1 MRRAIAIFWFVL
13 TLLAPAVAHAMT
25 VKNLD
30 MGKDVQVW
38 YVEDHT
44 LPMISMTAALPAG
57 SAYDP
62 KARAGLAAFTAD
74 MLNEG
79 AGNLRSQAYQGALSD
94 KAIKLS
100 VSTQRDYMVISLV
113 TLSENAKDA
122 FHLLGLALSHPRF
135 DGDAIN
141 RVRTQIL
148 SAIAQENEDPTSVA
162 AKGFFAT
169 YFKDH
174 PYAHPVNG
182 DPGSV
187 ARITRNDI
195 RTFQRTHWVKNGL
208 RLTVSGDANA
218 NQMKSL
224 IASAFAQLP
233 AKWAPPIPAGNHL
246 GAPGVHVIPMPVP
259 QPVMVFAVPGI
270 LRSDRDFIPGYV
282 ANYILGGGGFSSRLM
297 DEVREKRGLTYSIST
312 SLDALRKAGI
322 VAGEVATR
330 AGAMRQTID
339 VVRATMKDF
348 VANGAT
354 QKELDDAKTYLTG
367 SFPLAFASNAG
378 ISSQLNTFQ
387 RAGLP
392 IDYIQ
397 KRNALINAVTLD
409 DVKRVSQRLFSP
421 NKLTMVIGGSLGGPP
436 VKTKP
441 MPGVGKPPQP
451 APPPA
456 KPEQPTT
463 KTPEPKPPVT
473 ANTTAAKPKEQ
484 RRTVPAVAPTT
495 PPRH

>member
-1 MRRAIAIFWFVL
+1 MKRAAAAIAFVAA
-13 TLLAPAVAHAMT
+13 LLAPAIAAAVT

-38 YVEDHT
+38 YLEDHT

-62 KARAGLAAFTAD
+62 SNKAGLAAFTAD
-74 MLNEG
+74 LLDEG

-100 VSTQRDYMVISLV
+100 VTTERDYMLISLV

-141 RVRTQIL
+141 RVRMQIL

-162 AKGFFAT
+162 EKGLFAT
-169 YFKDH
+169 YFKNH
-174 PYAHPVNG
+174 PYGHPVSG
-182 DPGSV
+182 EPATVG
-187 ARITRNDI
+187 RITRNDI
-195 RTFQRTHWVKNGL
+195 RAFQRSHWVRNGL
-208 RLTVSGDANA
+208 RLTVSGDADA
-218 NQMKSL
+218 KTFQSL
-224 IASAFAQLP
+224 IASAFGQIP
-233 AKWAPPIPAGNHL
+233 ARWAPPIAPAKHV
-246 GAPGVHVIPMPVP
+246 GAPGVHIIPMAVP
-259 QPVMVFAVPGI
+259 QPVAVFAVPGL
-270 LRSDRDFIPGYV
+270 LRNDRDFIPAYV

-297 DEVREKRGLTYSIST
+297 NEVREKRGLTYDITT
-312 SLDALRKAGI
+312 SLETMRKAGI
-322 VAGEVATR
+322 VLGEVATR
-330 AGAMRQTID
+330 ANAMRQTIA

-348 VANGAT
+348 ANNGAT
-354 QKELDDAKTYLTG
+354 DKELADAKTYLTG
-367 SFPLAFASNAG
+367 SFPLSFASNVG
-378 ISSQLNTFQ
+378 ISSQINAFQ
-387 RAGLP
+387 RAGLA

-397 KRNALINAVTLD
+397 KRNALIDAVTLA

-421 NKLTMVIGGSLGGPP
+421 DKLTIVIGGSPEGAPA
-436 VKTKP
+436 KTKP
-441 MPGVGKPPQP
+441 MPAAGKPPQP
-451 APPPA
+451 AEPPA
-456 KPEQPTT
+456 KPEQAAT
-463 KTPEPKPPVT
+463 KTPGRKPPVT

-484 RRTVPAVAPTT
+484 GRMVPAVTPAT

>member
-1 MRRAIAIFWFVL
+1 VKRTIAALWFVL
-13 TLLAPAVAHAMT
+13 ALFAPAVAGAVT

-44 LPMISMTAALPAG
+44 LPMISMSAALPAG

-62 KARAGLAAFTAD
+62 KAKAGLAAFTAD
-74 MLNEG
+74 LLNEG

-100 VSTQRDYMVISLV
+100 VTTERDYMVISLV

-122 FHLLGLALSHPRF
+122 FHLLGMALSNPRF
-135 DGDAIN
+135 DGDAVN

-148 SAIAQENEDPTSVA
+148 SAIAEENEDPTSVA
-162 AKGFFAT
+162 GKGFFTT
-169 YFKDH
+169 YFKEH

-195 RTFQRTHWVKNGL
+195 RAFQRSHWVKNGL

-218 NQMKSL
+218 DQLKAL
-224 IASAFAQLP
+224 IASAFGQLP
-233 AKWAPPIPAGNHL
+233 AKWAPPVPAAQHA

-259 QPVMVFAVPGI
+259 QPVMVFAVPGL
-270 LRSDRDFIPGYV
+270 LRNDRDFIPGYV

-297 DEVREKRGLTYSIST
+297 NEVREKRGLTYNIST
-312 SLDALRKAGI
+312 SLDAFRKAGI
-322 VAGEVATR
+322 VAGDVATR

-339 VVRATMKDF
+339 VLRATMKDF

-367 SFPLAFASNAG
+367 SFPLAFSSNVG
-378 ISSQLNTFQ
+378 ISSQLNAFQ

-421 NKLTMVIGGSLGGPP
+421 DRLTMVIGGSLGGPAA
-436 VKTKP
+436 KTTP
-441 MPGVGKPPQP
+441 MPGVDKPPQP
-451 APPPA
+451 AQPPA
-456 KPEQPTT
+456 KPVQAAT
-463 KTPEPKPPVT
+463 KAPAPKPPVT

-484 RRTVPAVAPTT
+484 RSTAPAVAPATA
-495 PPRH
+495 PKH